1 MDSKYLHLIALIVAV
16 FFSGVYLR
24 GEFARKREIKRELAF
39 IKERQS
45 IINDLVDQIN
55 TVTAQKDSLIAR
67 RIAAARLVISALEQ
81 ADATV
86 RDSIAVLDDSIRAT
100 NSRLEQL
107 AQEINNVPGFFF
119 EPPNL
124 HSVHVDPDAS
134 LLADQ
139 SFEDIPVAV
148 GLAALDQ
155 PAIAI
160 APKVPAHLQKA
171 IAFGEQG
178 IMEDPLGS
186 NRSPDIDEWLALTGL
201 RPFVND
207 EGDLVGHPYCA
218 AFVAFCLEKAG
229 DVKMP
234 EVRTARARDYI
245 QPRGFIADMLNPEV
259 EARIAQRGV
268 APIPQGSLVIW
279 KLNKNPQDTRG
290 HIGFVIDWEG
300 QKGHT
305 VEANTS
311 PPGGNQREGLGVFFK
326 ERRLEPFNFF
336 RITDFTFVTL
346 EEDV

>member
-16 FFSGVYLR
+16 FFSGIYLR

-39 IKERQS
+39 IKERQT

-55 TVTAQKDSLIAR
+55 TVTAQKDSLISR

-81 ADATV
+81 ADAQV
-86 RDSIAVLDDSIRAT
+86 RDSIAILDDSIRAT

-119 EPPNL
+119 EPADL
-124 HSVHVDPDAS
+124 HSVYIDPDAS
-134 LLADQ
+134 LLAEQ
-139 SFEDIPVAV
+139 PFEDIPVAV
-148 GLAALDQ
+148 GLPALDQ

-160 APKVPAHLQKA
+160 APKVPAHLQMAKA
-171 IAFGEQG
+171 FAEKGV
-178 IMEDPLGS
+178 MEDPLGS
-186 NRSPDIDEWLALTGL
+186 NRSPDIDEWLAYTGL

-207 EGDLVGHPYCA
+207 EGDLVGYPYCA
-218 AFVAFCLEKAG
+218 AFVAFCLGEAG
-229 DVKMP
+229 DVELPMT
-234 EVRTARARDYI
+234 RSARARDYI
-245 QPRGFIADMLNPEV
+245 HPQGFVADMLNPEV

-268 APIPQGSLVIW
+268 APIPPGSLVIW

-290 HIGFVIDWEG
+290 HIGFVVDWEG

-311 PPGGNQREGLGVFFK
+311 PPGGDQREGLGVYFK

-336 RITDFTFVTL
+336 RITDFTFVRL
-346 EEDV
+346 KDDV